1 MYHSKKIALFISH
14 IFGDYQRNVCQGV
27 VDQAAEYGFK
37 TEIYATSSDGE
48 DLGEYGSGEASILRI
63 PNFEDFSGIVM
74 ASGTYPA
81 QELKDQ
87 IIELIKKK
95 CSCPIVEI
103 ADTSTFFPSISLE
116 NNLTTGTLT
125 EHPIS
130 VHNYKHICY
139 LGSKTER
146 YFSDKRAQ
154 AFRDVMIQHG
164 YTIGDHDMFD
174 TTITEEGVREAFDY
188 FCEGSDKLPEAVV
201 CYNDKMA
208 LLFTVIAIRKGYRI
222 PEDIALVGCDALPE
236 GQNMTVPLTTV
247 SFPTYQLGAASVKQ
261 LFKLMHNTPIPECT
275 NVFAEPVL
283 GGSCGCRTTS
293 HSNYILYGH
302 QLLNRIQNLEGS
314 IYTSMRMSAAL
325 SHVTDIDEGMDL
337 LSEYVKLIPGCT
349 QFYLCLYSDWDS
361 LSGHILELTDA
372 EDEDA
377 GDKNTILLK
386 LAIRDGKRL
395 PECSFPKRTLLP
407 EFINKDSSAA
417 YIVSPL
423 FFENREFGYIAMAY
437 EHNQISYHF
446 QLVHWIMN
454 VTQLLQNLCE
464 IKVSRLMQTKLEFI
478 YMRDSLTGLYNRHG
492 YEKRLP
498 HLLYS
503 LNEGDLLTAF
513 LFDMDCLKVIND
525 QFGHTEGDFALQ
537 VIGKAI
543 TNAFSDDAISTRF
556 GGDEFYVLC
565 SCDDDEA
572 NEFIVRVNKY
582 LRNYNQLSSK
592 PYLLS
597 VSAGYASVSYH
608 EDLTFPAIEDLI
620 NQADEKMYSI
630 KKNKVKKIIREA

>member
-1 MYHSKKIALFISH
+1 
-14 IFGDYQRNVCQGV
+14 
-27 VDQAAEYGFK
+27 
-37 TEIYATSSDGE
+37 
-48 DLGEYGSGEASILRI
+48 
-63 PNFEDFSGIVM
+63 
-74 ASGTYPA
+74 
-81 QELKDQ
+81 
-87 IIELIKKK
+87 
-95 CSCPIVEI
+95 
-103 ADTSTFFPSISLE
+103 
-116 NNLTTGTLT
+116 
-125 EHPIS
+125 
-130 VHNYKHICY
+130 
-139 LGSKTER
+139 
-146 YFSDKRAQ
+146 
-154 AFRDVMIQHG
+154 
-164 YTIGDHDMFD
+164 
-174 TTITEEGVREAFDY
+174 
-188 FCEGSDKLPEAVV
+188 
-201 CYNDKMA
+201 
-208 LLFTVIAIRKGYRI
+208 
-222 PEDIALVGCDALPE
+222 
-236 GQNMTVPLTTV
+236 
-247 SFPTYQLGAASVKQ
+247 
-261 LFKLMHNTPIPECT
+261 
-275 NVFAEPVL
+275 
-283 GGSCGCRTTS
+283 
-293 HSNYILYGH
+293 
-302 QLLNRIQNLEGS
+302 
-314 IYTSMRMSAAL
+314 MRMSAAL

-464 IKVSRLMQTKLEFI
+464 IKVSRLMQTKLESI

-503 LNEGDLLTAF
+503 LNDGDLLTAF

-556 GGDEFYVLC
+556 GGDEFAVAMEPKSEEEVTCFQEELRRFLAMHNAAMETPYTIHISIGCTRCTPEHTSIPALIQAADKVLYQAKAAGKQ
-565 SCDDDEA
+565 SRA
-572 NEFIVRVNKY
+572 N
-582 LRNYNQLSSK
+582 L
-592 PYLLS
+592 
-597 VSAGYASVSYH
+597 H
-608 EDLTFPAIEDLI
+608 
-620 NQADEKMYSI
+620 
-630 KKNKVKKIIREA
+630 

>member
-95 CSCPIVEI
+95 SSCPIVEI
-103 ADTSTFFPSISLE
+103 ADTSIFFPSISLE

-125 EHPIS
+125 EHLIS

-236 GQNMTVPLTTV
+236 GQNMTAPLTTV
-247 SFPTYQLGAASVKQ
+247 SFPTYQLGAESVKQ

-464 IKVSRLMQTKLEFI
+464 IKVSRLMQTKLESI

-503 LNEGDLLTAF
+503 LNDGDLLTAF

>member
-1 MYHSKKIALFISH
+1 
-14 IFGDYQRNVCQGV
+14 
-27 VDQAAEYGFK
+27 
-37 TEIYATSSDGE
+37 
-48 DLGEYGSGEASILRI
+48 
-63 PNFEDFSGIVM
+63 
-74 ASGTYPA
+74 
-81 QELKDQ
+81 
-87 IIELIKKK
+87 
-95 CSCPIVEI
+95 
-103 ADTSTFFPSISLE
+103 
-116 NNLTTGTLT
+116 
-125 EHPIS
+125 
-130 VHNYKHICY
+130 
-139 LGSKTER
+139 
-146 YFSDKRAQ
+146 
-154 AFRDVMIQHG
+154 
-164 YTIGDHDMFD
+164 
-174 TTITEEGVREAFDY
+174 
-188 FCEGSDKLPEAVV
+188 
-201 CYNDKMA
+201 MA

-236 GQNMTVPLTTV
+236 GQNMTAPLTTV
-247 SFPTYQLGAASVKQ
+247 SFPTYQLGAESVKQ

-464 IKVSRLMQTKLEFI
+464 IKVSRLMQTKLESI

-503 LNEGDLLTAF
+503 LNDGDLLTAF